1 MASRGELAAAKWSID
16 EIREHI
22 GATSLGYLSI
32 EGAVEAVGKPKD
44 HFCLACFNGDYPIE
58 VPKDLQKD
66 MFEKPKVGAFAT
78 VQSGQ
83 KVLDF

>member
-1 MASRGELAAAKWSID
+1 RIAFRRSVE
-16 EIREHI
+16 EIRQHI

-32 EGAVEAVGKPKD
+32 EGAVEAVGKRKD

-58 VPKDLQKD
+58 VPEELKKD

-83 KVLDF
+83 GKLDF